1 MNTYSRGNIVISFLW
16 KLFERLSVQ
25 LVQFLVTI
33 VLARLLLPSEYGTI
47 ALIAIFIQ
55 LCDVIVDGGL
65 NTALIQKKEADSVD
79 FSTIFFFCLGMA
91 LILYGIMF
99 VASPWI
105 ASFYKQPDLLPVIRV
120 LSLSLPF
127 NAINSIQ
134 RAYIA
139 KTMLFQRLFYSSLG
153 AIVLSGCLGIYLAY
167 KGSGVWAL
175 VVQNVSNQFFT
186 TLIMWFT
193 VQWRPIGQFSVE
205 RFRGLF
211 RYGWKILGAN
221 FITTLFVNIRKMV
234 IGKFYQPDALA
245 FYEKGE
251 QLPGLVMNNIFSSVQ
266 AILLPTFSE
275 TQDNRLRVKSMMRRS
290 TKLSCLFIYPLMV
303 GMIVSA
309 RPLVVFLLTD
319 KWLPVVP
326 FVRILCIAN
335 FFRPITLSN
344 WEAIKA
350 LGYSNITLRLE
361 IVKKIVDVSIL
372 VVSAIIGVYAIAWGC
387 VLFNIVCVFIN
398 LSPNKKLLNYGVR
411 EQVID
416 AVPTLLI
423 ALFMGLA
430 IYWIQFLPLSNLI
443 VLLLQV
449 TIGVAVYVVL
459 CRLFKEESFM
469 YLLRLI
475 KDNKFK
481 LARVLGKKN
490 S

>member
-1 MNTYSRGNIVISFLW
+1 M
-16 KLFERLSVQ
+16 
-25 LVQFLVTI
+25 
-33 VLARLLLPSEYGTI
+33 
-47 ALIAIFIQ
+47 
-55 LCDVIVDGGL
+55 
-65 NTALIQKKEADSVD
+65 
-79 FSTIFFFCLGMA
+79 
-91 LILYGIMF
+91 
-99 VASPWI
+99 
-105 ASFYKQPDLLPVIRV
+105 
-120 LSLSLPF
+120 PF
-127 NAINSIQ
+127 
-134 RAYIA
+134 
-139 KTMLFQRLFYSSLG
+139 G
-153 AIVLSGCLGIYLAY
+153 
-167 KGSGVWAL
+167 
-175 VVQNVSNQFFT
+175 
-186 TLIMWFT
+186 
-193 VQWRPIGQFSVE
+193 
-205 RFRGLF
+205 
-211 RYGWKILGAN
+211 
-221 FITTLFVNIRKMV
+221 
-234 IGKFYQPDALA
+234 
-245 FYEKGE
+245 
-251 QLPGLVMNNIFSSVQ
+251 
-266 AILLPTFSE
+266 
-275 TQDNRLRVKSMMRRS
+275 
-290 TKLSCLFIYPLMV
+290 
-303 GMIVSA
+303 
-309 RPLVVFLLTD
+309 
-319 KWLPVVP
+319 P